1 MRSRK
6 TLWLLVIA
14 LLATALVAVGCGS
27 SDDKSSNDST
37 AAATPP
43 ATTAATPPPATT
55 DTGGGDTSAPTDT
68 SGGGGG
74 ASDPTIKAAVDACK
88 QQIAAAPTLNDA
100 TKADL
105 NKICEEITSSDPAQI
120 KKVAKDVC
128 TKIVDDSNLP
138 NGSAKDQAKQACDAV
153 GG

>member
-6 TLWLLVIA
+6 ALWLLVIA

-27 SDDKSSNDST
+27 SDDKSSNDTT
-37 AAATPP
+37 AAQ
-43 ATTAATPPPATT
+43 TAATPPPSTT
-55 DTGGGDTSAPTDT
+55 PTPTTPTDAGGGTDT
-68 SGGGGG
+68 SGGGG

-88 QQIAAAPTLNDA
+88 QQIAAAPTINDA

-105 NKICEEITSSDPAQI
+105 NKICEEITSSDPAAI

-138 NGSAKDQAKQACDAV
+138 DGPAKDQAKMACDAV

>member
-6 TLWLLVIA
+6 ALWLLVIA
-14 LLATALVAVGCGS
+14 LFATALVTVGCGS
-27 SDDKSSNDST
+27 SDDKSSNDTT
-37 AAATPP
+37 AAQTTAATPP
-43 ATTAATPPPATT
+43 ATTDASTPPATTDSAPPT
-55 DTGGGDTSAPTDT
+55 DTGGGD
-68 SGGGGG
+68 
-74 ASDPTIKAAVDACK
+74 ASDPAIKAAVDACK
-88 QQIAAAPTLNDA
+88 QQIAAAPTLNDS

-105 NKICEEITSSDPAQI
+105 DKICEEITSSDPAQI

-138 NGSAKDQAKQACDAV
+138 DGPAKDQAKQACDAV